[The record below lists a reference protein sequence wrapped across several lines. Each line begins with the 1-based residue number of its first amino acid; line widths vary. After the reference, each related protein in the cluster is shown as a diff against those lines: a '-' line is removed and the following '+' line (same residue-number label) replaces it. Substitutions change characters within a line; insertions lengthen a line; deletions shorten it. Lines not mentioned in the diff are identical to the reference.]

1 MLTERALEMDNLMR
15 GLDTESGLETNMSST
30 SLRLSLVISI
40 PVKLLNSRLPRL
52 RSGLLPERTSMA

>member
-1 MLTERALEMDNLMR
+1 MDNLMR